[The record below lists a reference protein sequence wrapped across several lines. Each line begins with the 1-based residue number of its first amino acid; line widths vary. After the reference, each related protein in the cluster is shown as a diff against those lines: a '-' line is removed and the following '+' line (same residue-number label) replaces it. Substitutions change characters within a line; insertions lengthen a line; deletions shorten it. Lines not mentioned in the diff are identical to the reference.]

1 MWPESHI
8 TFTQMDDFF
17 IMMKIETEHTMCT
30 IVLPVSTILSS
41 VSEIFEKQMQKK
53 YLAAKMDMYVRDF
66 PELLN
71 TNMADRNMSIE
82 EKEISDVY
90 NKIWE
95 EYYNLK
101 HKVIKI

>member
-1 MWPESHI
+1 
-8 TFTQMDDFF
+8 MDDFF
-17 IMMKIETEHTMCT
+17 IMMKIETEHTVAT

-66 PELLN
+66 TELLN
-71 TNMADRNMSIE
+71 ANMAVRNMSIE

-90 NKIWE
+90 NKICE